1 MIGIASSMVK
11 IVKQEL
17 EVDDILLQ
25 CSNAFASSIFIE
37 LFDFSVGEDLTP
49 PPSLRKLSKDIF

>member
-1 MIGIASSMVK
+1 MIGTASSMVK

-17 EVDDILLQ
+17 EVDDILFQ

-37 LFDFSVGEDLTP
+37 LFDSSVGEDLTP
-49 PPSLRKLSKDIF
+49 PPSLTKLSKDIF